1 MIDFHRGWV
10 LPCCAQP
17 ASNRNGYCNSISIA
31 YQWTSMDSLMLS
43 PGGGG
48 GTCSIHGGG
57 WGGVWH
63 IFAIENLHP
72 WYFVDQETC
81 HNFFGLKVCLTV
93 KILPCIFL
101 SVKFRVHVLFWV
113 CNMKLHRPSPPP
125 SSILRVF
132 LPVQFLTEYYDI
144 FFKNF
149 VRVEFLS
156 RQKQCGT

>member
-1 MIDFHRGWV
+1 MIDFHRGWI
-10 LPCCAQP
+10 LSCCAQP

-31 YQWTSMDSLMLS
+31 YQWTHSCCHR
-43 PGGGG
+43 GGG
-48 GTCSIHGGG
+48 GTCSIHCR
-57 WGGVWH
+57 GGVSD
-63 IFAIENLHP
+63 IFFAIENLHP

-93 KILPCIFL
+93 KILPRIFL

-113 CNMKLHRPSPPP
+113 CNMKLHQTPPPPP

-144 FFKNF
+144 LFKKF

>member
-1 MIDFHRGWV
+1 MSITMLCLAGKQQKWLLQF
-10 LPCCAQP
+10 
-17 ASNRNGYCNSISIA
+17 NFNSL
-31 YQWTSMDSLMLS
+31 SMDSLMLS
-43 PGGGG
+43 PGEGGYLQY
-48 GTCSIHGGG
+48 T
-57 WGGVWH
+57 WPGGVWH

-93 KILPCIFL
+93 KIWPCIFL

-113 CNMKLHRPSPPP
+113 WNMKLHRPPPP